1 MTFDH
6 LWLLALAP
14 PLAAA
19 VGMLAEVVRRRRVA
33 AAEAWSLALGAQAR
47 RLGRRTPVVL
57 AGATLVAVAAMS
69 GPRWGFASRQLE
81 SRARNVVFIVDV
93 SRSMLAQDATPD
105 RLGHSVELARRLLS
119 DLPGDRI
126 ALVGF
131 AGDGYLLSPLTLDAS
146 AISVQLDALDPDM
159 ASEGG
164 SALAA
169 GLDVAR
175 SVLAA
180 THEGGDK
187 AIVMFTDGESFDG
200 DAALAAAGRAVARAG
215 ISLVTVPVGSVAGAR
230 IPEPGGGWHKD
241 ASGQEVVTVRRDD
254 LVQLVTNAA
263 HGVVIS
269 PESLDPVSD
278 VRQALARLQG
288 APAADRTGA
297 RPVPRAWILALLAA
311 VMVMAHAIT
320 RRSAALAILFLAI
333 GLGRAAAQ
341 RPSTGTRFLERGDTT
356 RAATAF
362 LRDARA
368 SGSDTAWFNSGTSD
382 LVSGHFTAAI
392 DALQRATLSLDPDL
406 RRRALYNLGTAYLL
420 QARRDTAQRDT
431 LLSAAA
437 AQLQQA
443 LLLDPNDVN
452 AKYNYE
458 LARRPRPPASPSSA
472 PKPRSGGGGG
482 GGPQPPPRGTM
493 TRAEAEQV
501 LSAMERAEQQTRRS
515 LYQRQAHGAPVRG
528 PDW

>member
-6 LWLLALAP
+6 PWLLAAA

-19 VGMLAEVVRRRRVA
+19 MVGLLAGLARRHRVTA
-33 AAEAWSLALGAQAR
+33 ADAWSSALGAQAR
-47 RLGRRTPVVL
+47 RLGRRSPGVL
-57 AGATLVAVAAMS
+57 AFATLVAVAAMS
-69 GPRWGFASRQLE
+69 GPRWGAGSRQLE
-81 SRARNVVFIVDV
+81 SRARNVVFVIDV
-93 SRSMLAQDATPD
+93 SRSMLAQDAAPN
-105 RLGHSVELARRLLS
+105 RLEHAVELARRLLS
-119 DLPGDRI
+119 DLQGDRI

-164 SALAA
+164 SALAG

-175 SVLAA
+175 SVLGA

-200 DAALAAAGRAVARAG
+200 DAALQAAGRAVARDG
-215 ISLVTVPVGSVAGAR
+215 ITLVTVPVGSVAGAR
-230 IPEPGGGWHKD
+230 IPESGGGWHKD
-241 ASGQEVVTVRRDD
+241 ASGQDVVTVRRDD
-254 LVQLVTNAA
+254 LVQLVSNAA
-263 HGVVIS
+263 QGIIIS

-297 RPVPRAWILALLAA
+297 RPVPQAWLLALLAA
-311 VMVMAHAIT
+311 LVLMAHAVT
-320 RRSAALAILFLAI
+320 RRSAALAALFLAV
-333 GLGRAAAQ
+333 GLARATAQ
-341 RPSTGTRFLERGDTT
+341 RPSPGTRLLERGDTS
-356 RAATAF
+356 RAASAF
-362 LRDARA
+362 LHDARV
-368 SGSDTAWFNSGTSD
+368 SGSDTAWFNVGTSE
-382 LVSGHFTAAI
+382 LVSGQFTAAI

-420 QARRDTAQRDT
+420 QARHDTAQRDT
-431 LLSAAA
+431 LLRAAA
-437 AQLQQA
+437 SQLQQA

-458 LARRPRPPASPSSA
+458 LARRIRPPASPSSA

-482 GGPQPPPRGTM
+482 EQPPPRGTM